1 MYDPTLE
8 KNASLFVAS
17 HGDLPTPFDG
27 DKFESPCTLKT
38 EIISINI
45 GNISEAFETG
55 RVVTIIVQTRLGNVN
70 YVSSTREHRE

>member
-27 DKFESPCTLKT
+27 DNIESPCTLKT
-38 EIISINI
+38 EMVSVNI
-45 GNISEAFETG
+45 GNISETFETNG
-55 RVVTIIVQTRLGNVN
+55 VVTITVQTRLGNYYN
-70 YVSSTREHRE
+70 T